1 MPGMILTLPSHSSWI
16 SRTLKLRHLAHPS
29 CKPPTNCVFTWSERF
44 IHSQILLCMSG
55 MRQKRKWTHDKGS
68 SLGSPNNEDFTKSTH
83 RATQRHCA
91 LGKVLDFFFY
101 SSENKCHSLACV
113 QSKNDYPKRILRDHS
128 IEQTWTFIQ
137 NRLQRFNP

>member
-1 MPGMILTLPSHSSWI
+1 MPGMILTIPSHSSWS
-16 SRTLKLRHLAHPS
+16 SRMLKLRHLAHPS
-29 CKPPTNCVFTWSERF
+29 CKPPTNSVFTWSERF

-55 MRQKRKWTHDKGS
+55 MRQKGSRLMSKS
-68 SLGSPNNEDFTKSTH
+68 SLGLRNNDNFTKSTH
-83 RATQRHCA
+83 QATQCHCA

-101 SSENKCHSLACV
+101 SSKNKCHSLACV